1 MVIKKNRFYDGKKSC
16 NKVLK
21 KEGTDYIV
29 EVDGTVYKKTTNEL
43 FAVQAFNE
51 IYGKRGKLIW
61 QMN

>member
-29 EVDGTVYKKTTNEL
+29 EVDSIVYKKTPNEL
-43 FAVQAFNE
+43 FAIQVFNAIQE
-51 IYGKRGKLIW
+51 KRG
-61 QMN
+61 N